1 MPPILAIAIA
11 LATRAVIP
19 ALIVGIWSGVFLID
33 GPGVVSIWT
42 SLLAFFDTY
51 LVAAIADSDRV
62 RVLLFTMMLGGL
74 IGIIAA
80 NGGLRSFVEH
90 VTRYAS
96 TARRGQLATAGLGL
110 AIFFDDIAN
119 TLLIGK
125 TMRPVADRLRISRE
139 KLAYLVDSTAAPI
152 AGIAFA
158 STWVGYEVSVIEST
172 VAGIADLDTPAYL
185 IFLDAIPY
193 SFYSILTLF
202 MVFAVAWSGRDF
214 GPMHEAERLARA
226 QVPVAEVTPAAD
238 EPTRGNASNALVPL
252 AVCVVTL
259 FASLLIT
266 GSGDS
271 FREIIGSADS
281 YAALLWASLLGVLS
295 ACLITV
301 WHRQLSLDAVMDAWV
316 DGVRSTVYAVVIL
329 VLSWTLADVVK
340 VLDTATFI
348 IDSTR
353 NALPI
358 FLLPALSFLLGG
370 VVAFST
376 GTSWGTMG
384 VLMPLM
390 LPLAWTLLTDQAA
403 AGGPMELYIFHGAV
417 AGVLAGA
424 IWGDHCSPISDTTV
438 LSSLATECV
447 HIEHVR
453 TQIPYAMTSGGCAL
467 LLCAIPVGL
476 GVPWWLCLLVSGA
489 AILLILRWLG
499 RPA

>member
-1 MPPILAIAIA
+1 M
-11 LATRAVIP
+11 
-19 ALIVGIWSGVFLID
+19 
-33 GPGVVSIWT
+33 
-42 SLLAFFDTY
+42 
-51 LVAAIADSDRV
+51 AAIADSDRV

-74 IGIIAA
+74 IGIIAQ
-80 NGGLRSFVEH
+80 NGGIRRFVEH

-96 TARRGQLATAGLGL
+96 TARRGQLATAVLGL

-125 TMRPVADRLRISRE
+125 TMRPVADWLRISRE

-202 MVFAVAWSGRDF
+202 MVFAVAWTGRDF
-214 GPMHEAERLARA
+214 GPMADAERRAKTNALQEAEATDEPSV
-226 QVPVAEVTPAAD
+226 QGNAAD
-238 EPTRGNASNALVPL
+238 ALVPL
-252 AVCVVTL
+252 AVVVVTL
-259 FASLLIT
+259 FTSLLVT

-271 FREIIGSADS
+271 FREVIGSADS

-295 ACLITV
+295 ACLITA
-301 WHRQLSLDAVMDAWV
+301 WRGILSLDAIMDAWME
-316 DGVRSTVYAVVIL
+316 GVKSTVYAVVIL

-340 VLDTATFI
+340 TLDTATFI

-353 NALPI
+353 NALPL

-390 LPLAWTLLTDQAA
+390 LPLAWTLLTDQG
-403 AGGPMELYIFHGAV
+403 AGGQVMELYIFHGAV

-438 LSSLATECV
+438 LSSLATECE

-453 TQIPYAMTSGGCAL
+453 TQLPYAMTSGGCAL
-467 LLCAIPVGL
+467 LLCAVPVGL
-476 GVPWWLCLLVSGA
+476 GVPWWLCLLASA
-489 AILLILRWLG
+489 AVILFVLRWLG
-499 RPA
+499 KVTVEGRIGK